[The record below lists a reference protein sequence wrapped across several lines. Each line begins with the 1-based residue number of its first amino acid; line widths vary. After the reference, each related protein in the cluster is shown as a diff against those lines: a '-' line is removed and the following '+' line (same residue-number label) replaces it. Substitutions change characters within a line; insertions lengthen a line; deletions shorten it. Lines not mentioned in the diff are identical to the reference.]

1 MCSNMLVILTS
12 ALSSRLTRYCN
23 WALFFGVARTT
34 RSLNRKKK
42 TYSWLTAQSRNP
54 GFACVN
60 LWVHFLSAER
70 FGEVHKA
77 HFRRCVLRANLTFLL
92 QAFHE
97 QMIKVACRSAGVNAT
112 CQSSS
117 YILNNDQ
124 LSWLLIHNVT
134 LECVKCKRML
144 IHFAPARFWKSL
156 SHFLLPCPYPP
167 PPTHHLLLLNS
178 EIGFDSGDNLP
189 TQD

>member
-12 ALSSRLTRYCN
+12 ALSSRLTRNCN

-34 RSLNRKKK
+34 RSLNRKKNIQLADSTVTK
-42 TYSWLTAQSRNP
+42 SWFLLR
-54 GFACVN
+54 N

-117 YILNNDQ
+117 Y
-124 LSWLLIHNVT
+124 
-134 LECVKCKRML
+134 
-144 IHFAPARFWKSL
+144 
-156 SHFLLPCPYPP
+156 
-167 PPTHHLLLLNS
+167 
-178 EIGFDSGDNLP
+178 
-189 TQD
+189 